1 MTDIARRH
9 GLTRAAVSKRCI
21 ELADMLGIHAS
32 RAMKSEDARKAYST
46 ARKKSLQKSKI

>member
-21 ELADMLGIHAS
+21 ELSDMLGIHAS
-32 RAMKSEDARKAYST
+32 RAMKSEEARKAYSL
-46 ARKKSLQKSKI
+46 ARKKSLQKAKI